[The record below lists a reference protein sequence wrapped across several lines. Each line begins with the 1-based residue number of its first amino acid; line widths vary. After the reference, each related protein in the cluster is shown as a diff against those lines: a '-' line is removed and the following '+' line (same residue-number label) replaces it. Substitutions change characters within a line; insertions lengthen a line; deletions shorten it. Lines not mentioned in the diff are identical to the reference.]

1 MVSFVKEL
9 EVRVRKK
16 LNNQFIRNLG
26 WLTGSQLIEKVLR
39 LAATVVIARYL
50 TKYDYGLVA
59 MIMTTY
65 EFTQVFTKIG
75 IGGKLIQVEKHR
87 LDELC
92 NSAYWLN
99 WVLSVSLFVI
109 QCIASFGVAW
119 FCDAPQLVLP
129 ICALATVY
137 LITPVGRIQAT
148 LIQRENR
155 MKITATINTLKMVL
169 SNAIAA
175 VFAVFGLGMWSLV
188 LGKILVTPIDFIIS
202 LRCHPWR
209 VSRKFTTEHWGEI
222 FTFGRGILGAALLG
236 KLRDQLDYLII
247 ARFLG
252 IEQLGIYYF
261 AFNAGLGISQSIIQ
275 SIAVA
280 LYPHLC
286 SLRFQWSQF
295 KKRYFSSLKTISF
308 IVIPFVLTQSIL
320 APFYVPIVF
329 GQKWI
334 VAIPV
339 LVLICLSAIPRAF
352 ALPPAQL
359 LIVIGKTDL
368 NLLWGGAFTLIFT
381 IGLLIGVQWQ
391 AIGVAWSVLIIH
403 VIYVPW
409 FLLWSTNFVFNKL
422 KFTQAEPTVETNPEE
437 EAPAVNER
445 ELLPAKFQLD
455 NFWP

>member
-1 MVSFVKEL
+1 MVSLVKEL
-9 EVRVRKK
+9 EVRVKKK
-16 LNNQFIRNLG
+16 LNNQFIRNLS
-26 WLTGSQLIEKVLR
+26 WLAGSQFIEKVLR

-65 EFTQVFTKIG
+65 EFTQVFTKFG
-75 IGGKLIQVEKHR
+75 IAGKLIQVEEER

-99 WVLSVSLFVI
+99 WVTSISLFVI
-109 QCIASFGVAW
+109 QCIASFGIAK
-119 FCDAPQLVLP
+119 FSNAPELVLP
-129 ICALATVY
+129 VCALATVY

-188 LGKILVTPIDFIIS
+188 LGKILVSPIDFIIS
-202 LRCHPWR
+202 LKCHPWR
-209 VSRKFTTEHWGEI
+209 VSKKFTTEHWGEI
-222 FTFGRGILGAALLG
+222 FTFGRGILGATLLG

-252 IEQLGIYYF
+252 IEQLGIYFF

-286 SLRFQWSQF
+286 SLRSQWSQF
-295 KKRYFSSLKTISF
+295 KKHYFSSLKTISF
-308 IVIPFVLTQSIL
+308 IVIPFVVIQSSL

-352 ALPPAQL
+352 ALPPGQL

-368 NLLWGGAFTLIFT
+368 NLVWNLAFTLMFT
-381 IGLLIGVQWQ
+381 ICLLIGVQWG
-391 AIGVAWSVLIIH
+391 AMGVAWSVLIVH
-403 VIYVPW
+403 FIYVPC
-409 FLLWSTNFVFNKL
+409 FFMWSTKFVFNKL
-422 KFTQAEPTVETNPEE
+422 QFAQTESTVEASPEE
-437 EAPAVNER
+437 EKPEVNES
-445 ELLPAKFQLD
+445 ESLPAKLPLD
-455 NFWP
+455 NL